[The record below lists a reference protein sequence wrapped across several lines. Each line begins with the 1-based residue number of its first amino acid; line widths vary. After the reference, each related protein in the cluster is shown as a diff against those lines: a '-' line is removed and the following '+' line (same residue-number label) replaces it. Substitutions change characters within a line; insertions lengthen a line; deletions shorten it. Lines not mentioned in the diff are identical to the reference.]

1 MYVPLEKLFESR
13 MISLKKFMDE
23 NFLLSNPTA
32 IELYHN
38 YAKDMPIIDYHCH
51 VNPKEI
57 YENKKFNNITEAWL
71 YGDHYKWRAMRS
83 NGIDEK
89 YITGD
94 GSDYEKF
101 LAWSKTI
108 PMAIGNPLY
117 HWTHLEL
124 QRFFGIYDALDED
137 TAPLIWEKA
146 NKLISGEG
154 FKVRDLITKSNVEYL
169 CTTDD
174 PIDTLEYH
182 IKLKEDKSFNVKVL
196 PTFRP
201 DKGMEINADGFI
213 SWVKSLEKISGNH
226 INDYDEFLQALETR
240 IKYFHSVGCRIADHG
255 INNTVVYAEVSR
267 EEAAAIFKKVLE
279 GKTISIEEEKKYKT
293 YTFRFV
299 AKHYYDLG
307 WTMQVHIAALRNN
320 NTNMKEK
327 LGADIGFD
335 SIDDL
340 SIAYPLSRLLDSLEI
355 EKSLPKTILYTLN
368 PKDNY
373 VLGTMIGNFQGDNIP
388 GKIQFGAAWWFNDN
402 RDGMVEQMKSLANL
416 GLLGR
421 FVGML
426 TDSRSFLS
434 YTRHEYFR
442 RIACNLIGEWVE
454 NGEVPENKKLLKN
467 IVQGI
472 CYNNA
477 KGYFG
482 I

>member
-1 MYVPLEKLFESR
+1 
-13 MISLKKFMDE
+13 MDE

-32 IELYHN
+32 IDLYHN

-101 LAWSKTI
+101 LAWAKTI

-124 QRFFGIYDALDED
+124 QRFFGIYDVLDED

-146 NKLISGEG
+146 NKLLSGEG
-154 FKVRDLITKSNVEYL
+154 FKVRDLIQKSNVEFL

-182 IKLKEDKSFNVKVL
+182 IKIKDDESFNVKVL

-213 SWVKSLEKISGNH
+213 SWVKNLEKISEIA
-226 INDYDEFLQALETR
+226 INSYDEFLQAFESR
-240 IKYFHSVGCRIADHG
+240 IKFFHSVGCRISDHG
-255 INNTVVYAEVSR
+255 FNNTVVYAEVSK
-267 EEAAAIFKKVLE
+267 EEATAIFKKALE
-279 GKTISIEEEKKYKT
+279 GKAISIEEEKKYKT

-299 AKHYYDLG
+299 AKHYYSFG
-307 WTMQVHIAALRNN
+307 WTMQLHIAALRNN

-335 SIDDL
+335 SIDDQG
-340 SIAYPLSRLLDSLEI
+340 IAYPLSKLLDSLEI

-368 PKDNY
+368 PKDKY

-402 RDGMVEQMKSLANL
+402 RDGMVEQMKTLANL

-454 NGEVPENKKLLKN
+454 NGEVPENAKLLKN